1 MIPDCIKTSNLSLR
15 PFSEDDADAVF
26 AYWISD
32 SDWERFNASVPAS
45 FTLSDAE
52 NFVVE
57 MCARSRDMQPN
68 WAIVHQNVVAGIV
81 SLIFEEHQRIAT
93 IGYGIHGDFR
103 GRGFV
108 AEAARTIIDLAFGKH
123 VELGKI
129 RAHTDAQNIASIR
142 VLEKLGFSKEGTLRK
157 NQYVKNELRDEVIC
171 GLLREDWVQRGAT

>member
-1 MIPDCIKTSNLSLR
+1 MIPDCIETANLSLR
-15 PFSEDDADAVF
+15 PFCEDDVGAVF

-32 SDWERFNASVPAS
+32 SGWERFNASVPAS

-52 NFVVE
+52 IFVADI
-57 MCARSRDMQPN
+57 CGRNRDMQPS
-68 WAIVHQNVVAGIV
+68 WAIIRRNLVVGIV
-81 SLIFEEHQRIAT
+81 SLVFEEHQRIAV

-108 AEAARTIIDLAFGKH
+108 AEAASTIVDLAFGTH
-123 VELGKI
+123 IELEKI

-142 VLEKLGFSKEGTLRK
+142 VLQKLGFSKEGTLRK